1 VAKGAALTRTRTPNP
16 NPNPKPSPTPGQV
29 AKEAAKEETAR
40 ARQAQREERA
50 RLQEQQKADR
60 LARGGGKRQRCGVC
74 VGCRAGNCGKC
85 SCCLDMP
92 RFGGTGGRRQP
103 CKYRAC
109 SQLAVQVS
117 SDWY

>member
-1 VAKGAALTRTRTPNP
+1 MHGLGEGAIF
-16 NPNPKPSPTPGQV
+16 
-29 AKEAAKEETAR
+29 ECEF
-40 ARQAQREERA
+40 
-50 RLQEQQKADR
+50 
-60 LARGGGKRQRCGVC
+60 QRCGVC